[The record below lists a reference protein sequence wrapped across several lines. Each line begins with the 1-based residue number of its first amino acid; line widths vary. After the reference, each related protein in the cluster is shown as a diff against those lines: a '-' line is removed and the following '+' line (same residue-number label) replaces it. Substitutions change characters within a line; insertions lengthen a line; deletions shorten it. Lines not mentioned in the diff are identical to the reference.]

1 MKKSGTEN
9 AGTGSTGILPVH
21 SDDRL
26 EACPPS
32 EETPV
37 HAPDRLEAYPPSEET
52 PVHAPDRLE
61 ACPPSGRTS
70 ETGAI
75 RQERG
80 EHA

>member
-21 SDDRL
+21 SD
-26 EACPPS
+26 
-32 EETPV
+32 
-37 HAPDRLEAYPPSEET
+37 DRLEAYPPSEET